1 MSESTAQT
9 TATTVFPP
17 VPVPT
22 GYLGGL
28 TPEAFEALPAVLRR
42 FLAYTQF
49 ETASDMHAAPGVRPS
64 TAAQT
69 VLARRIAG
77 ELAEMGLSPVLDAS
91 GLRVHIPA
99 TPGFEDR
106 PTAGF
111 IAHLDTSPEA
121 SGGPVKWKIVD
132 YEGGP
137 LTLNAES
144 GVVLDPTRFPEV
156 AAAAGGPLVVT
167 DGTTLLGADDKAGAA
182 ILTELARVLV
192 DGTVPHA
199 RIALA
204 WTYDEEIGRG
214 TEGFDLKAFGA
225 DYAYTI
231 DGGTLGGFE
240 TETFNASQAR
250 VVFRGLSVHPGSA
263 KNRMVNALR
272 MATDFMNRLPPGEV
286 PEKTEGREGFF
297 HPVEMKGSV
306 TEAEVTLI
314 IRDHDE
320 ALFRAREAKVREIV
334 EAMRG
339 VWGDRIEVEIDF
351 QYHNMGH
358 YMAKAGGVAE
368 MARSAYR
375 ECGVEP
381 VEEPIRGG
389 TDGSRLSEMGLPTP
403 NIFTGGLNFH
413 GVHECLPVRHFLKA
427 FEIVCA
433 IAGKTTQ
440 LRTLEA
446 FEG

>member
-1 MSESTAQT
+1 M
-9 TATTVFPP
+9 
-17 VPVPT
+17 
-22 GYLGGL
+22 
-28 TPEAFEALPAVLRR
+28 
-42 FLAYTQF
+42 
-49 ETASDMHAAPGVRPS
+49 
-64 TAAQT
+64 
-69 VLARRIAG
+69 
-77 ELAEMGLSPVLDAS
+77 
-91 GLRVHIPA
+91 
-99 TPGFEDR
+99 
-106 PTAGF
+106 
-111 IAHLDTSPEA
+111 
-121 SGGPVKWKIVD
+121 
-132 YEGGP
+132 
-137 LTLNAES
+137 
-144 GVVLDPTRFPEV
+144 
-156 AAAAGGPLVVT
+156 
-167 DGTTLLGADDKAGAA
+167 
-182 ILTELARVLV
+182 
-192 DGTVPHA
+192 
-199 RIALA
+199 
-204 WTYDEEIGRG
+204 
-214 TEGFDLKAFGA
+214 KAFGA

-231 DGGTLGGFE
+231 DGGALGGFE

-272 MATDFMNRLPPGEV
+272 MAADFMNRLPPDEV
-286 PEKTEGREGFF
+286 PEKTEGREGFY

-433 IAGKTTQ
+433 SAGKTTK
-440 LRTLEA
+440 LRTLET